1 MYFQGAQYGYSKM
14 RAGVASGIK
23 QLAQLSLM
31 TFENDFLKMTEK
43 MIPLQSSYTT
53 SGTPGSSDGGSGGT
67 KKTSVTVG
75 NEGGRPEL
83 PDEQKSEKTQAN
95 IAAAG

>member
-1 MYFQGAQYGYSKM
+1 M
-14 RAGVASGIK
+14 GIK
-23 QLAQLSLM
+23 QRDQISLM
-31 TFENDFLKMTEK
+31 DFENDFLKMSEK

-53 SGTPGSSDGGSGGT
+53 PGGT
-67 KKTSVTVG
+67 VAAEEKNSSSGQKTSIIKKSDDL
-75 NEGGRPEL
+75 NNKGGRPEL

>member
-1 MYFQGAQYGYSKM
+1 
-14 RAGVASGIK
+14 
-23 QLAQLSLM
+23 
-31 TFENDFLKMTEK
+31 

-53 SGTPGSSDGGSGGT
+53 PGGEVASEEKNNSSGQ
-67 KKTSVTVG
+67 KTNNNG
-75 NEGGRPEL
+75 ENKDLNNKGGRPEL

>member
-1 MYFQGAQYGYSKM
+1 MS
-14 RAGVASGIK
+14 
-23 QLAQLSLM
+23 
-31 TFENDFLKMTEK
+31 EK

-53 SGTPGSSDGGSGGT
+53 PGGEIAAEEKSDSSGQ
-67 KKTSVTVG
+67 KTNKDDKSKDL
-75 NEGGRPEL
+75 NNKGGRPEL

>member
-1 MYFQGAQYGYSKM
+1 M
-14 RAGVASGIK
+14 GIK
-23 QLAQLSLM
+23 QRDQISLM
-31 TFENDFLKMTEK
+31 EFENDFLKMSEK

-53 SGTPGSSDGGSGGT
+53 PGGST
-67 KKTSVTVG
+67 G
-75 NEGGRPEL
+75 NEKNSKNSGENTQVQKSPKDLNNTGGRPEL